1 MENLLPQNDRETK
14 MCSYWAEQASC
25 HAKPSKDTKD
35 FMDETKAFNKKMT
48 EEIKK
53 IEITQA
59 EHGKDI
65 AFIKEAIK
73 ESKDFMKETNENLK
87 SFIDCADKKYAEK
100 NELSDIKENAKLT
113 RKYIDKVMWTSLATL
128 IGMLGWLL
136 KFGLEKLYDKI
147 YG

>member
-1 MENLLPQNDRETK
+1 MSEKIYTVEDMDK
-14 MCSYWAEQASC
+14 MHKAGFKEGQKHSE
-25 HAKPSKDTKD
+25 PSGKTNN
-35 FMDETKAFNKKMT
+35 FINKMT

-65 AFIKEAIK
+65 AFIKDGVK
-73 ESKDFMKETNENLK
+73 ETKDFIKETNENLK
-87 SFIDCADKKYAEK
+87 NFITCADKKYAEK
-100 NELSDIKENAKLT
+100 DELSDIKENAKLT
-113 RKYIDKVMWTSLATL
+113 RKYIDKVMLTSMATL
-128 IGMLGWLL
+128 IGMLAWLL